1 MASHLTLRLLVKWV
15 RKISQLNALLGWD
28 YHYSSLEYGV
38 ALFKLAVR
46 ALYETGRT
54 LITNMVIFSQLV
66 SFLLHQKTSRPA
78 QTGGWF

>member
-54 LITNMVIFSQLV
+54 LITISCIKKPAALHKQVAGFSELN
-66 SFLLHQKTSRPA
+66 
-78 QTGGWF
+78 